1 MKKWLLFF
9 FAFIPVVSCFAQSKD
24 EQEIRHVLEIQTD
37 AWNRGDING
46 FMKGYWESDSLMFIG
61 SRGITYG
68 YEQTLGN
75 YKRAYPDTSHM
86 GKLKFDI
93 VEVKR
98 LSVIYFFVT
107 GTWHLT
113 RSVGD
118 LGGSFTLLFKRI
130 GNKWLI
136 VKDHSS

>member
-1 MKKWLLFF
+1 MKKWLLLLS
-9 FAFIPVVSCFAQSKD
+9 AFIPVITSFAQSKD

-68 YEQTLGN
+68 YEQTLEN
-75 YKRAYPDTSHM
+75 YKRAYPDTPHM

-118 LGGSFTLLFKRI
+118 VGGSFTLLFKRI